1 MLDKETLIDTI
12 EEMTILEMCELM
24 DKGEI
29 SSVDLVKTYLERIAL
44 FDKSGPKLNS
54 ILEVNPDALH
64 IAEALDAER
73 RQKGKRG
80 PLHGIPIVV
89 KDNINTGDKMHT
101 SAGSLALADLYAP
114 KDAFL
119 VKKLR
124 EAGAVI
130 LAKANMTE
138 FANFM
143 AENMPSGFSS
153 RGGQVI
159 NPYDKD
165 KTPSGSSSGSAVAVA
180 ANLCAAAIGTETD
193 GSILSPAREN
203 MLVGIKPTVG
213 LISREGIIPI
223 SNSQD
228 TAGPMTRTVADG
240 AILLQAMAGV
250 DENDP
255 ATWKGKWNYMI
266 NYSKSL
272 NNADMTGLRV
282 GISPAHYKKFTKEEK
297 EILQEAIEILKGKGI
312 EIVFLKDLYEGIPE
326 ESSSV
331 LYHEFKNGI
340 NYYLSTV
347 RGRTKM
353 KSLEDII
360 NFNRENEEEAL
371 TYGQKVLEDAEEK
384 SGTLTEVDYI
394 MGRLGDIKNYRE
406 RCLNKTFDEMN
417 LDAIL
422 FLEWTSIAAIAGYPS
437 IIVPAGF
444 TAAGIAQG
452 ITFIGKPF
460 SEATLIRLAYAYE
473 ESSKKR
479 VKPKLKGAAL

>member
-1 MLDKETLIDTI
+1 MIDKEALTDLI
-12 EEMTILEMCELM
+12 EEMTILQMSELM
-24 DKGEI
+24 DKDEI
-29 SSVDLVKTYLERIAL
+29 SSVDLVKAYLERIARI
-44 FDKSGPKLNS
+44 DKSGPSLNS

-73 RQKGKRG
+73 KHKGKRG
-80 PLHGIPIVV
+80 ALHGIPIVV
-89 KDNINTGDKMHT
+89 KDSINTGDKMHT

-153 RGGQVI
+153 RGGQVV

-180 ANLCAAAIGTETD
+180 ANLCAASVGTETD
-193 GSILSPAREN
+193 GSIISPAREN
-203 MLVGIKPTVG
+203 CIVGIKPTVG

-228 TAGPMTRTVADG
+228 TAGPMARTVTDA

-255 ATWKGKWNYMI
+255 ATWKSRWNYMV
-266 NYSKSL
+266 NYTKFLKDSDIK
-272 NNADMTGLRV
+272 GLRV
-282 GISPAHYKKFTKEEK
+282 GISPAHYDKFTKDEK
-297 EILQEAIEILKGKGI
+297 DILQEAIEILKGKGV
-312 EIVFLKDLYEGIPE
+312 EIVYLKDLYENIPE
-326 ESSSV
+326 ERSSV
-331 LYHEFKNGI
+331 LYYEFKSGI

-353 KSLEDII
+353 ESLEDII
-360 NFNRENEEEAL
+360 NFNKENQEQAL
-371 TYGQKVLEDAEEK
+371 VYGQKLLEDSQDK

-394 MGRLGDIKNYRE
+394 MGRLSDIKNNRE
-406 RCLNKTFDEMN
+406 NCLDKIIDEMN

-444 TAAGIAQG
+444 TTGGTAEG
-452 ITFIGKPF
+452 ITFVGKAF
-460 SEATLIRLAYAYE
+460 SEGTLIRLAYAYE
-473 ESSKKR
+473 QSSKKR
-479 VKPKLKGAAL
+479 VKPKW